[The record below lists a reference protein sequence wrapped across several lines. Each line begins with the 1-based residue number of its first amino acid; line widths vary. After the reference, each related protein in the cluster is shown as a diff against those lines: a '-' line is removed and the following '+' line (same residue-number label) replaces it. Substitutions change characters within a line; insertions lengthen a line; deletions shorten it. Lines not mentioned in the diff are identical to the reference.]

1 VFLLVLVSAA
11 PSLGPLGKAASP
23 LGDIIIYVL
32 GSVVSRIFLAIVV
45 YAVFCCGLSV
55 FLDETRVVFAMSR
68 DNRLPGHALWK
79 RIHPRF
85 NTPLWATVGILV
97 LLEALLAVFA
107 RDTNTLF
114 ALIGAASIFPPIVY
128 GFPCLIALFRRHK
141 LPENEGWSLGKWEL
155 PVIIAS
161 LVWACLAILVL
172 RDHSL
177 WGGWR
182 YAGGGTAIG
191 LVYLGYLKV
200 KGRLT
205 ELPAF
210 SREDD
215 VEVGAT
221 ADPP

>member
-1 VFLLVLVSAA
+1 
-11 PSLGPLGKAASP
+11 
-23 LGDIIIYVL
+23 
-32 GSVVSRIFLAIVV
+32 
-45 YAVFCCGLSV
+45 
-55 FLDETRVVFAMSR
+55 
-68 DNRLPGHALWK
+68 LWK